1 MPIGKIYCYALVILL
16 CVIFLC
22 CIISCNSID
31 NLFKEDAE
39 STDIVQDK
47 SLQSS
52 KVEDRKITDETYS
65 KENILPESVEAA
77 EPEIEPETMNYKI
90 AYLDLTTSE
99 QSEHFEHRVANI
111 FAVNPDGSDREIIF
125 SDIDEQYDLSRVY
138 SVSPDGKNLSC
149 MFFEEGRGAYSSLYI
164 LNVASSELKKII
176 EFDYT
181 KEEMS
186 ADVLS
191 IYGNP
196 IWSNDSSK
204 LFYEVIS
211 TPSERP
217 LSGNFRDVGIFYTDV
232 NSDNS
237 REIELDL
244 GGASIRSTTFLNPV
258 LLTPDDTEI
267 YALSH
272 IYSPI
277 EVGKEVVGFYAED
290 LGLYKISSSGGQVL
304 EEILFVESFIS
315 EGLDVVSSIGN
326 FQYLKNED
334 KFVFDVLGYI
344 EEDGDIWISSS
355 DGRDLAKLTND
366 TNLREQ
372 QSTVFDNPE
381 GLSKIAYTGSTR
393 YGTIINQ
400 SKGGDLYII
409 NSDSSENIK
418 ITDYDIGVSNPIFS
432 PDGRYLSYMV
442 STYDEY
448 MEYVIENHIEVYDLE
463 TKKVTIIKS
472 DAYIIANI
480 GWIS

>member
-1 MPIGKIYCYALVILL
+1 MPPGKRNCYALIILL

-22 CIISCNSID
+22 CSISCSFID
-31 NLFKEDAE
+31 NLFKEGAE

-52 KVEDRKITDETYS
+52 NIENEKIADETDS
-65 KENILPESVEAA
+65 QENILPESAA
-77 EPEIEPETMNYKI
+77 EAELEVEPETGDYKI
-90 AYLDLTTSE
+90 AYLDLTSSE
-99 QSEHFEHRVANI
+99 QSKHFEHRVANI
-111 FAVNPDGSDREIIF
+111 CAVNPDGSDREIIF
-125 SDIDEQYDLSRVY
+125 SDINEQYDLGRVY
-138 SVSPDGKNLSC
+138 SASPNGKNLSC
-149 MFFEEGRGAYSSLYI
+149 MFFEQGRGAYSSLYI
-164 LNVASSELKKII
+164 IDLSSSELKKII

-181 KEEMS
+181 KEEMP

-211 TPSERP
+211 TPLERP
-217 LSGNFRDVGIFYTDV
+217 LSGNFRDVGIFCTDV
-232 NSDNS
+232 NSGDS
-237 REIELDL
+237 HEVELDL

-258 LLTPDDTEI
+258 LLTPDDKEI
-267 YALSH
+267 YTLSH

-277 EVGKEVVGFYAED
+277 EVSKEIVGFYSED
-290 LGLYKISSSGGQVL
+290 IGLYKISSSGGQIL
-304 EEILFVESFIS
+304 EEIFFVESFIS
-315 EGLDVVSSIGN
+315 EGLDIVSSVGN

-334 KFVFDVLGYI
+334 KFVFDVIGYI
-344 EEDGDIWISSS
+344 EEDGDVWISSS
-355 DGRDLAKLTND
+355 DGGNLTKLTND
-366 TNLREQ
+366 SNLREQ
-372 QSTVFDNPE
+372 QPTVFNNPE
-381 GLSKIAYTGSTR
+381 GLSKIAYTGSIR
-393 YGTIINQ
+393 YGTIVNQ

-418 ITDYDIGVSNPIFS
+418 ITDYNIGVSNPIFS
-432 PDGRYLSYMV
+432 PDGRYISYMV

-463 TKKVTIIKS
+463 IKKVTIIKS

-480 GWIS
+480 GWI